1 MPLRRSPNLACL
13 WRPSVHAWLMF
24 FLIFCGALL
33 ANIPLAAMAADAPPQ
48 AANIDASLDEARSQ
62 IDKIQKQ
69 LAAQADKAL
78 SDAQLVDLRTSAL
91 DIQSRADAAASL
103 LAPQLAS
110 VQARVAE
117 LGTPAP
123 GGHEA
128 ADLAGQRRQLAKHQA
143 TLDSQLKLARLI
155 SVEAGQVVE
164 QVIKLRRLQFQAQMG
179 ERTSSILSGSFWSE
193 LQSEWPRD
201 LQRLDPL
208 LDELSALPAAL
219 PGRVWAAMLAIT
231 VVLLWLC
238 AWARKWLVRIAA
250 KRVAP
255 GRLRRSTYAI
265 AVVLL
270 AVATPMLIVQAW
282 FTGITDNVGDP
293 LSDALAGLLG
303 DLTGAAAFGGLCVG
317 LGYALLEADRPSWR
331 LISISDPVAR
341 GLRWVPWG
349 FACPAVISW
358 IMLRLASWTNVSLVS
373 SVALDCL
380 MSLMIGAVIA
390 LALRRWGRVRQAGAE
405 QDGAVKGRAMPFWG
419 TVLVAAIWAALI
431 AGFGSLL
438 IGYVALGSFIIRQ
451 LIWSM
456 LILATAYLLSVLID
470 DACSVLLRIIKA
482 NDQGAGPARS
492 PVRARSQAV
501 VLLSG
506 LGRLLVY
513 AMALIML
520 MVPFGEG
527 PAEWARRAQYLYEGI
542 PIGEMHLRPASILL
556 ALAVLVLGLV
566 LVRLLKGWLADRYLP
581 TTALDPGMRMSAAS
595 LFGYA
600 GYVVIAALT
609 MMAVGIGLERVAW
622 VASAL
627 SVGIGFG
634 LQAVVQNFVSGLIL
648 LAERP
653 VQVGDWVSLGD
664 VEGDIRRINVRA
676 TEIQMGDHS
685 TVIVPNS
692 EFITKI
698 VRNVTH
704 ANPIGRVQFVLSMPV
719 STDVEKARML
729 MQEVLDEAR
738 DVLDEPAP
746 NVMLDGVSANGLA
759 FKLTGYVISP
769 RLVSTV
775 RSTVLFT
782 LLQRLNEAGLP
793 LSTPS
798 TVIVSRQAE
807 ATAPASS
814 AVAPVSGGNPA

>member
-1 MPLRRSPNLACL
+1 MPLRRSLNLVFL
-13 WRPSVHAWLMF
+13 WWPSVRAWLM
-24 FLIFCGALL
+24 LLLLSCGAVL
-33 ANIPLAAMAADAPPQ
+33 ANTPLAAVAADAPPQ
-48 AANIDASLDEARSQ
+48 IANIDASLDEARSQ

-69 LAAQADKAL
+69 LAVQTDQVL
-78 SDAQLVDLRTSAL
+78 SDAQLVGLRTSAL
-91 DIQSRADAAASL
+91 DIQSRADAAAAL

-117 LGTPAP
+117 LGAPAP

-201 LQRLDPL
+201 AQRLDPL
-208 LDELSALPAAL
+208 LDELSTLPAAL
-219 PGRVWAAMLAIT
+219 PGAVWAAMLAIT

-238 AWARKWLVRIAA
+238 AWARNWLVRIAA
-250 KRVAP
+250 KIVAP
-255 GRLRRSTYAI
+255 GRLRRSAYAI
-265 AVVLL
+265 AIVLL
-270 AVATPMLIVQAW
+270 AVATPMLIVQVW
-282 FTGITDNVGDP
+282 LTGITDNVSEP

-303 DLTGAAAFGGLCVG
+303 DLMGAAAFGGLCVG
-317 LGYALLEADRPSWR
+317 LGYALLESDRPSWR
-331 LISISDPVAR
+331 LIAISDSVAR

-349 FACPAVISW
+349 FACPAVVSW
-358 IMLRLASWTNVSLVS
+358 VMLRLASWTNVSLVS

-390 LALRRWGRVRQAGAE
+390 LALRRWGRVRDAGAE
-405 QDGAVKGRAMPFWG
+405 QDSDAKRRSMPFWG
-419 TVLVAAIWAALI
+419 TILVAAIWAALI

-456 LILATAYLLSVLID
+456 LILATAYLLSALID
-470 DACSVLLRIIKA
+470 DACSVLLRLIKA
-482 NDQGAGPARS
+482 NDAGTDAARS
-492 PVRARSQAV
+492 SVRARSQAA

-527 PAEWARRAQYLYEGI
+527 PTEWARRAEYLYEGI
-542 PIGEMHLRPASILL
+542 PIGEMHIRPTSILL
-556 ALAVLVLGLV
+556 ALVVLVLGLV
-566 LVRLLKGWLADRYLP
+566 LVRLLKGWLAGRYLP

-600 GYVVIAALT
+600 GYVVVGALT
-609 MMAVGIGLERVAW
+609 MTAVGIGLERVAW

-704 ANPIGRVQFVLSMPV
+704 ANPLGRVQFVLTMPA
-719 STDVEKARML
+719 STDVEKARAL
-729 MQEVLDEAR
+729 MQKVLDEAH
-738 DVLDEPAP
+738 DVLDEPAAS
-746 NVMLDGVSANGLA
+746 VMLDGIGPNGLA

-782 LLQRLNEAGLP
+782 LLQRLKEADLP

-798 TVIVSRQAE
+798 TIVVSRQAE
-807 ATAPASS
+807 AVVPATS
-814 AVAPVSGGNPA
+814 AAAPVHGENPA

>member
-1 MPLRRSPNLACL
+1 
-13 WRPSVHAWLMF
+13 
-24 FLIFCGALL
+24 
-33 ANIPLAAMAADAPPQ
+33 
-48 AANIDASLDEARSQ
+48 
-62 IDKIQKQ
+62 
-69 LAAQADKAL
+69 
-78 SDAQLVDLRTSAL
+78 
-91 DIQSRADAAASL
+91 
-103 LAPQLAS
+103 
-110 VQARVAE
+110 
-117 LGTPAP
+117 
-123 GGHEA
+123 
-128 ADLAGQRRQLAKHQA
+128 
-143 TLDSQLKLARLI
+143 
-155 SVEAGQVVE
+155 
-164 QVIKLRRLQFQAQMG
+164 
-179 ERTSSILSGSFWSE
+179 
-193 LQSEWPRD
+193 
-201 LQRLDPL
+201 
-208 LDELSALPAAL
+208 
-219 PGRVWAAMLAIT
+219 
-231 VVLLWLC
+231 
-238 AWARKWLVRIAA
+238 
-250 KRVAP
+250 
-255 GRLRRSTYAI
+255 
-265 AVVLL
+265 
-270 AVATPMLIVQAW
+270 
-282 FTGITDNVGDP
+282 
-293 LSDALAGLLG
+293 
-303 DLTGAAAFGGLCVG
+303 
-317 LGYALLEADRPSWR
+317 
-331 LISISDPVAR
+331 
-341 GLRWVPWG
+341 
-349 FACPAVISW
+349 
-358 IMLRLASWTNVSLVS
+358 
-373 SVALDCL
+373 
-380 MSLMIGAVIA
+380 
-390 LALRRWGRVRQAGAE
+390 
-405 QDGAVKGRAMPFWG
+405 MPFWG

-482 NDQGAGPARS
+482 NDQGADPARS

-704 ANPIGRVQFVLSMPV
+704 ANPIGRVQFVLTMPV
-719 STDVEKARML
+719 STDVEKARAL
-729 MQEVLDEAR
+729 MQEVLDETR